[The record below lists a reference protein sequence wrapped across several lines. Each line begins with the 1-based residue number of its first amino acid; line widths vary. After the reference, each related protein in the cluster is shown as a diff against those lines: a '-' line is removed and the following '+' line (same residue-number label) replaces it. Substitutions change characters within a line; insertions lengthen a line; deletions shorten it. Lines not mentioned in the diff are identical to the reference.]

1 MSKLSEFYSIKSQ
14 IFEGDV
20 ESEAKWDAIE
30 EKLIREELL
39 PEITELIKPLISQ
52 VKSPLSIQVNYDP
65 KGNLAVSATR
75 NCIQA
80 LLPMEQ
86 LAQTTTS
93 APVVTIAEPII
104 EGTTDSKQEDIT
116 HNTHAKSVGIR
127 VLFRD
132 GTIIQEDKAVA
143 TFIKALQHIG
153 LPRLAK
159 GNHGVTHA
167 GFRLVGTEKRP
178 STSKKQALVDGYY
191 IYVHMSNE
199 DKINDLKMI
208 SDYYN
213 LGIKVEWLGE
223 KPEAT
228 LPKKTPKPMHKD
240 SLNEKEKADKT
251 IKGRFRKFM
260 VKSIARITANSY
272 ISALDNA
279 VRPFIVSHVDAK
291 ADSVFSFNT
300 PEEVELCIGILNK
313 VPEFVA
319 ENERRHHSLSAA
331 LKQYLTFVSE
341 EKG

>member
-39 PEITELIKPLISQ
+39 PEITELIKPVISQ

-86 LAQTTTS
+86 LAHTTTS
-93 APVVTIAEPII
+93 TPVATIAEPIK
-104 EGTTDSKQEDIT
+104 ETTDSKKEDMA

-132 GTIIQEDKAVA
+132 GTIIQEDKAVD
-143 TFIKALQHIG
+143 TFIKALQRIG

-159 GNHGVTHA
+159 GNHGATHA

-178 STSKKQALVDGYY
+178 SATKKQAFVDGYY
-191 IYVHMSNE
+191 IYIHMSNE

-228 LPKKTPKPMHKD
+228 FPKKTQKPTHKD

-251 IKGRFRKFM
+251 IRGRFRKFM
-260 VKSIARITANSY
+260 VRSIARITANSY
-272 ISALDNA
+272 ISALDNT
-279 VRPFIVSHVDAK
+279 VRPFVVSHVDAK

>member
-86 LAQTTTS
+86 LAHVSTS
-93 APVVTIAEPII
+93 TPVVTIAEPII
-104 EGTTDSKQEDIT
+104 EGTMDSKQEDIT

-132 GTIIQEDKAVA
+132 GTIIQEDKAVD

-153 LPRLAK
+153 LQRLAK

-178 STSKKQALVDGYY
+178 SATKKQALVDGYY
-191 IYVHMSNE
+191 IYTHMSNE
-199 DKINDLKMI
+199 DKMDDLMQI
-208 SDYYN
+208 SRYYN
-213 LGIKVEWLGE
+213 LGIEVEWVE
-223 KPEAT
+223 SKIQNVSAEVHT
-228 LPKKTPKPMHKD
+228 SHK
-240 SLNEKEKADKT
+240 SEVGDK
-251 IKGRFRKFM
+251 GNAESRFQQYM
-260 VKSIARITANSY
+260 EQNIALRTVRSY
-272 ISALDNA
+272 ISAMPIISDYIIRYVDNSIKSIYDITD
-279 VRPFIVSHVDAK
+279 VHM
-291 ADSVFSFNT
+291 
-300 PEEVELCIGILNK
+300 VELCNEMLGQSEEYL
-313 VPEFVA
+313 A
-319 ENERRHHSLSAA
+319 ENDKRHHQLSAA
-331 LKQYLTFVSE
+331 LNKYIKFLSE
-341 EKG
+341 